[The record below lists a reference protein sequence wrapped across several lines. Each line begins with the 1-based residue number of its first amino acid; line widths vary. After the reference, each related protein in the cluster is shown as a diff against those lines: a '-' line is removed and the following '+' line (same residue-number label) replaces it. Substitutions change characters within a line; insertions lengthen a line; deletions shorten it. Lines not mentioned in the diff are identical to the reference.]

1 MADCGKVR
9 MGNVLMLLNVSKVT
23 ILTFHHDLI
32 EITSTVCL
40 TNFNESR

>member
-23 ILTFHHDLI
+23 ILTFHLDSLKLVRH
-32 EITSTVCL
+32 TV
-40 TNFNESR
+40 EVISIKS